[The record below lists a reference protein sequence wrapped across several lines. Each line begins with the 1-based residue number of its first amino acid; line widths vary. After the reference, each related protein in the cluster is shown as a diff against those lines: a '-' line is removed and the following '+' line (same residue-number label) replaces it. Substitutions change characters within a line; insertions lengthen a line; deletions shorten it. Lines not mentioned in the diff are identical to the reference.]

1 MVQTLA
7 TNANNDLFVNESGN
21 LTMLSSVDAVAAAC
35 RSAAMTQLGE
45 CVLFTGQGLPNFQSI
60 WVGTP
65 DYSIWQSYLQNTLLS
80 VPGVSTVQDINLT
93 QKDGVLNYV
102 AEINTIYGSTTVQ
115 GSLNG

>member
-1 MVQTLA
+1 M
-7 TNANNDLFVNESGN
+7 
-21 LTMLSSVDAVAAAC
+21 LTGIDAVAAAC

-65 DYSIWQSYLQNTLLS
+65 DYAIWQSYLQNTLLS
-80 VPGVSTVQDINLT
+80 VEGVSTVQSITLT
-93 QKDGVLNYV
+93 QQNGVLSYV
-102 AEINTIYGSTTVQ
+102 AIINSIYGSTTIS